1 MISKNFIKNSRKYF
15 VFFTF
20 LIIGLLIY
28 KDYGFNI
35 DEKFHRSNGFYW
47 LKYLSNFFNLDYLQI
62 VSEEKLNSIKGF
74 TLSDINYYNKYG
86 IIFDVPA
93 ALLEVILKIDEPLYF
108 YQLRHILVFL
118 YFFMGLI
125 FFYKIL
131 FRRFKTDT
139 IALLGV
145 ILLFITPRIFG
156 DSFQNTKDIIFLTFV
171 IISTYFFFESIDKEK
186 YRSLILFSIFSAI
199 ATSVRMFGIFL
210 PFSFLLMQFI
220 LIRKKNYKKIIFNSS
235 LFIITFF
242 LFLIL
247 TWPLLWE
254 NTFENLKTYFELI
267 PSYGSGKVFFLGTYY
282 NSDLVPYT
290 YLPTWI
296 LISTPIL
303 HLILFSY
310 GFFILSKRLY
320 GRLINLKVN
329 SSLNDFWRGK
339 NESKDFVMLI
349 SFILIL
355 FGLIFFNL
363 KLYNSWRIGYFL
375 YFFIIYF
382 AAFALYLI
390 LIKKRLNFRVQIFF
404 KIILVIFF
412 LLTIYRVFIY
422 HPYQSYYF
430 NILVPKSI
438 KNNVEVD
445 YTGLS
450 AIHFL
455 NQIAEENQSKKLIK
469 IGVASWYPIWRMLE
483 LVNKKEGIKIEIVE
497 NRKISTADFIYT
509 NKISDVDKK
518 FNKKYDIPSN
528 FKKVKQL
535 QIDGVIIYEA
545 YQRN

>member
-1 MISKNFIKNSRKYF
+1 MISKKFIKNSRKYF
-15 VFFTF
+15 VFFSF

-47 LKYLSNFFNLDYLQI
+47 LKYLSNYFNLDYLQI

-93 ALLEVILKIDEPLYF
+93 ALMEVILKIDEPLYF

-118 YFFMGLI
+118 YFFIGLI

-131 FRRFKTDT
+131 LSRFKNDT

-156 DSFQNTKDIIFLTFV
+156 DSFQNTKDIIFLTFI
-171 IISTYFFFESIDKEK
+171 IISTYFFFESIEKEK
-186 YRSLILFSIFSAI
+186 YKNLILFSLFSAI
-199 ATSVRMFGIFL
+199 STSVRMFGVFL

-247 TWPLLWE
+247 IWPLLWE
-254 NTFENLKTYFELI
+254 NTFENFKSYFELLS
-267 PSYGSGKVFFLGTYY
+267 SYPSGKVFFLGKYY

-290 YLPTWI
+290 YLPIWI
-296 LISTPIL
+296 VISTPVL

-320 GRLINLKVN
+320 GRLINLKIN
-329 SSLNDFWRGK
+329 SSVNDFWRGK
-339 NESKDFVMLI
+339 NESKDFSMLT
-349 SFILIL
+349 SFILTL
-355 FGLIFFNL
+355 CGLIFFNL
-363 KLYNSWRIGYFL
+363 KFYNSWRIGYFL

-382 AAFALYLI
+382 AVFALYITLA
-390 LIKKRLNFRVQIFF
+390 KKRFNLTKKILLKIFLIIFF
-404 KIILVIFF
+404 I
-412 LLTIYRVFIY
+412 LTIYRIFIY
-422 HPYQSYYF
+422 HPYQSCYF
-430 NILVPKSI
+430 NILVPNSI

-455 NQIAEENQSKKLIK
+455 NKMIEENQSKKLIK

-483 LVNKKEGIKIEIVE
+483 LVNKKGDLKIEIVE
-497 NRKISTADFIYT
+497 NRQISNADFIYT

-528 FKKVKQL
+528 FKKIKEFKV
-535 QIDGVIIYEA
+535 DGAIIYEA

>member
-1 MISKNFIKNSRKYF
+1 MISKKFIKNSRKYF
-15 VFFTF
+15 VFFSF

-47 LKYLSNFFNLDYLQI
+47 LKYLSNYFNLDYLQI

-93 ALLEVILKIDEPLYF
+93 ALMEVILKIDEPLYF

-118 YFFMGLI
+118 YFFIGLI

-131 FRRFKTDT
+131 LNRFKNET

-156 DSFQNTKDIIFLTFV
+156 DSFQNTKDIIFLTFI
-171 IISTYFFFESIDKEK
+171 IISTYFFFEAIEKENYK
-186 YRSLILFSIFSAI
+186 NLILFSLFSAI
-199 ATSVRMFGIFL
+199 STSVRMFGVFL

-247 TWPLLWE
+247 IWPLLWE
-254 NTFENLKTYFELI
+254 NTFENFKSYFELLS
-267 PSYGSGKVFFLGTYY
+267 SYGSGKVFFLGKYY

-290 YLPTWI
+290 YLPIWI
-296 LISTPIL
+296 VISTPVL

-320 GRLINLKVN
+320 GRLINLKIN
-329 SSLNDFWRGK
+329 SSVNDFWRGK
-339 NESKDFVMLI
+339 NESKDFSMLT
-349 SFILIL
+349 SFILTL
-355 FGLIFFNL
+355 CGLIFFNL
-363 KLYNSWRIGYFL
+363 KFYNSWRIGYFL

-382 AAFALYLI
+382 AVFALYITLA
-390 LIKKRLNFRVQIFF
+390 KKRFNLRIKILF
-404 KIILVIFF
+404 KIFLIIFF
-412 LLTIYRVFIY
+412 LLTIYRIFIY

-430 NILVPKSI
+430 NILVPNSI

-455 NQIAEENQSKKLIK
+455 NKMIEENQSKKLIK

-483 LVNKKEGIKIEIVE
+483 LVNKKGDLKIEIVE
-497 NRKISTADFIYT
+497 NRQISNADFIYT
-509 NKISDVDKK
+509 NKISDVDKR

-528 FKKVKQL
+528 FKKIKEFK
-535 QIDGVIIYEA
+535 IDGAIIYEA

>member
-20 LIIGLLIY
+20 LVVGLLIY

-108 YQLRHILVFL
+108 YQLRHVLVFL
-118 YFFMGLI
+118 YFFIGLI

-131 FRRFKTDT
+131 FRRFKNDT
-139 IALLGV
+139 TALLGV

-171 IISTYFFFESIDKEK
+171 IISTYFFFETIDKEK
-186 YRSLILFSIFSAI
+186 YKSLILFAMFSAI

-210 PFSFLLMQFI
+210 PFSFILVQFI
-220 LIRKKNYKKIIFNSS
+220 LIKKKNYKKIIFDSFF
-235 LFIITFF
+235 FIIIFF
-242 LFLIL
+242 LFLVL

-254 NTFENLKTYFELI
+254 NTFDNFKSYFELL
-267 PSYGSGKVFFLGTYY
+267 PSYGSGKVFFLGIYY
-282 NSDLVPYT
+282 NSNLVPYT

-296 LISTPIL
+296 MISTPVL

-310 GFFILSKRLY
+310 GFFILGKRLY
-320 GRLINLKVN
+320 GRLINLRIN
-329 SSLNDFWRGK
+329 SSLNDLWRGK
-339 NESKDFVMLI
+339 NESKDFVIFI
-349 SFILIL
+349 SFILTL

-382 AAFALYLI
+382 ASFALYII
-390 LIKKRLNFRVQIFF
+390 LLKKRLSFYKNILF
-404 KIILVIFF
+404 KIFLIIFF
-412 LLTIYRVFIY
+412 LLTIYRIFIY

-455 NQIAEENQSKKLIK
+455 NQIAEENRSKKLIK

-483 LVNKKEGIKIEIVE
+483 LVNKKE
-497 NRKISTADFIYT
+497 N
-509 NKISDVDKK
+509 
-518 FNKKYDIPSN
+518 
-528 FKKVKQL
+528 
-535 QIDGVIIYEA
+535 
-545 YQRN
+545 